1 MKNFLKANIPL
12 SLGLIIQIWPSSHAS
27 VMRNWYYATT
37 ISLNCNGGEVG
48 IMGSHSNFLTL
59 GCSLKLGKMTV
70 KKSFN
75 IYKVI
80 YLLNQTAQFNQLRSL
95 CHSPLSNTSILTDY

>member
-1 MKNFLKANIPL
+1 MVA
-12 SLGLIIQIWPSSHAS
+12 
-27 VMRNWYYATT
+27 
-37 ISLNCNGGEVG
+37 
-48 IMGSHSNFLTL
+48 HSNFSTL

-80 YLLNQTAQFNQLRSL
+80 YLLNQTAQFNQLRPI
-95 CHSPLSNTSILTDY
+95 CDSP